1 MKRTIEFIKTTL
13 LGGVLIIVPAAAIVF
28 LLTKVARGI
37 RHALDPLATQLPPT
51 VQFPYVIEVASIIGI
66 CFIAGLL
73 IRTGPG
79 RWVGGITERYV
90 FERVP
95 GYTLVKTLTGRSL
108 SGAVDEGAIPALVE
122 MEEGLAPA
130 LIIERHAEGY
140 VTVFV
145 PSPPVPTVGQA
156 YIFESS
162 KVHPVDVP
170 LAKFVSCITKWGI
183 GAQEMRLAMRKQA

>member
-1 MKRTIEFIKTTL
+1 MKRAIEFIKTTL
-13 LGGVLIIVPAAAIVF
+13 LGGVLIIVPAAAVVF

-37 RHALDPLATQLPPT
+37 RHALDPLATQLPPG
-51 VQFPYVIEVASIIGI
+51 VQFPYVIEVASVIGI

-73 IRTGPG
+73 IRTRPG
-79 RWVGGITERYV
+79 QWVGGMSERYV

-95 GYTLVKTLTGRSL
+95 GYALIKALTGRSL
-108 SGAVDEGAIPALVE
+108 SGDVGESATPALAE
-122 MEEGLAPA
+122 MEEGLVPA
-130 LIIERHAEGY
+130 LIIERHADGY

-145 PSPPVPTVGQA
+145 PSPPVPTVGQT
-156 YIFESS
+156 YVFEAG

-170 LAKFVSCITKWGI
+170 LTKFVSCITKWGI